1 MAAND
6 PVHTSLPVPI
16 PDSIKDERGRKKFS
30 SDAQSPEAH
39 INGLLC
45 NVESQG
51 FPLSLVGFIIYMN
64 LS

>member
-6 PVHTSLPVPI
+6 PVQTFLPI
-16 PDSIKDERGRKKFS
+16 PIPGSIKNQRGRKKIS
-30 SDAQSPEAH
+30 SGAQSPEAH
-39 INGLLC
+39 INGLLH
-45 NVESQG
+45 NRESRG